1 VTRASAFRFFLLSG
15 PRASELRRQPA
26 LGSVGAF
33 AAWGIRLALGCSGG
47 HFLSMIPSEVK
58 PVAGYRIRLKY
69 PDGVEGVIERPEL
82 VCYAQRAKVGNVL

>member
-1 VTRASAFRFFLLSG
+1 
-15 PRASELRRQPA
+15 
-26 LGSVGAF
+26 
-33 AAWGIRLALGCSGG
+33 
-47 HFLSMIPSEVK
+47 MIPTEVK